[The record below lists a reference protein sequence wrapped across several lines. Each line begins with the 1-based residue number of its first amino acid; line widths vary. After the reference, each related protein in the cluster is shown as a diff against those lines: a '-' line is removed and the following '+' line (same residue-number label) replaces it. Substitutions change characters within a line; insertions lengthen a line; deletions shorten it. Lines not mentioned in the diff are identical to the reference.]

1 MKVSENSKIT
11 FHYVIKIDNEIEIE
25 NSYETEPATFK
36 MNNQELLPA
45 MEEEL
50 MGMEPGEKKEFTLT
64 PDKAFGPVQKEAI
77 IKFPKENLELRK
89 DIQPGMY
96 LDIENNQ
103 KETFRGKI
111 LEIDDKNVTMDF
123 NHPLAGKTLTYQ
135 IEIVDVQPV

>member
-25 NSYETEPATFK
+25 NSYEAEPATFK
-36 MNNQELLPA
+36 MNSQELLPA

-64 PDKAFGPVQKEAI
+64 PDRAFGPVQDEAV

-89 DIQPGMY
+89 DIKPGMY
-96 LDIENNQ
+96 IDIENNQ

-135 IEIVDVQPV
+135 IEIVDVQPG

>member
-25 NSYETEPATFK
+25 NSYEAEPAIFR

-111 LEIDDKNVTMDF
+111 LEIDDKNITMDF